1 MPRTNQG
8 PTNPQDELSQPHI
21 PPFMRA
27 DARKG
32 TEGWTPED
40 MAWIGEK
47 LLTGDAARER
57 DEELNVL
64 SKNIFTPRNAL
75 RRILLEIIQHN
86 RLPNRKLK
94 DGVRL
99 EQALAALVGPEPAT
113 TPQADLDTQTKR
125 HPGGPKT
132 KPDDA
137 LLLAI
142 AREYFADTHGLFGK
156 KRSIT
161 KIINE
166 VIETDVPNSKEL
178 NLKQKKSI
186 RRRLAKKFKEAP
198 DRDRVMLKYSG
209 GAHYEAKQYV
219 DFNKNVLRNLAG
231 VELVDPKF
239 W

>member
-1 MPRTNQG
+1 M
-8 PTNPQDELSQPHI
+8 
-21 PPFMRA
+21 
-27 DARKG
+27 
-32 TEGWTPED
+32 
-40 MAWIGEK
+40 
-47 LLTGDAARER
+47 
-57 DEELNVL
+57 
-64 SKNIFTPRNAL
+64 
-75 RRILLEIIQHN
+75 
-86 RLPNRKLK
+86 
-94 DGVRL
+94 RL
-99 EQALAALVGPEPAT
+99 EQALAALVRPEPTT

-137 LLLAI
+137 RLLAI

-166 VIETDVPNSKEL
+166 VTETDVPNSKEL

-209 GAHYEAKQYV
+209 GVIMKRSNTLISTKTSYAI
-219 DFNKNVLRNLAG
+219 LLAWSSWTLNSG
-231 VELVDPKF
+231 EGHISDVT
-239 W
+239 